1 MEEVPFSPHPLQHV
15 LSVDFLMAVLI
26 GVKGYVTIVLICF
39 SLVFSAVEHL
49 FMFLL
54 VAICM
59 SSSEI
64 CLFRSSAYFSIGLF
78 VGFFFFFMLN
88 YISRLDILEI
98 HLLISHIVCTNTFC
112 HSVGYL
118 FV

>member
-78 VGFFFFFMLN
+78 VGFFFFL
-88 YISRLDILEI
+88 
-98 HLLISHIVCTNTFC
+98 C
-112 HSVGYL
+112 
-118 FV
+118 